1 MRVGI
6 NALFL
11 IPGEVGGSETYLCET
26 LLAVTHR
33 HPDIALAFITN
44 RENDGF
50 LRTMFGSVPACS
62 FHRLGVR
69 ASNRYLRILAEQ
81 FCLPGMIRRI
91 RPDLLWSP
99 GYTMPYHASCPQVV
113 SLLDMQYRSHPEDM
127 TTLARWTT
135 HALVL
140 LAARRADRVLTIS
153 RFSKQEIMRATGYPG
168 ERIQVTPLGV
178 DPAFGQEESSR
189 PRQITAPYILC
200 VANSYP
206 HKNLHS
212 LAAAFRQIAGSI
224 PHHLVL
230 VGKPRLGEPALLQ
243 ELETIPAE
251 RIHRLSGLSRPDLI
265 RLYHDAALF
274 VFPSLYEGFG
284 LPVLEAMAAGTP
296 VVTTREGSIPE
307 VGGDDVIYA
316 NGRNPSE
323 LAGRILEVLG
333 WSESER
339 QQHIRS
345 ARIQAGRFHWD
356 FTADAT
362 VAAWKEVDDSGR
374 RERITSGKS
383 LNRPPLSSPVPVYR
397 RP

>member
-6 NALFL
+6 NTLFL

-26 LLAVTHR
+26 LLAVTRR
-33 HPDIALAFITN
+33 HPGVALAFITN

-50 LRTMFGSVPACS
+50 LRTIFGSVPACS

-168 ERIQVTPLGV
+168 ERIQVTPLASIRRSARRKAAGR
-178 DPAFGQEESSR
+178 GRSR
-189 PRQITAPYILC
+189 LRTSFASPIPTRIRTCTAWRRR
-200 VANSYP
+200 S
-206 HKNLHS
+206 
-212 LAAAFRQIAGSI
+212 
-224 PHHLVL
+224 
-230 VGKPRLGEPALLQ
+230 GK
-243 ELETIPAE
+243 
-251 RIHRLSGLSRPDLI
+251 
-265 RLYHDAALF
+265 
-274 VFPSLYEGFG
+274 
-284 LPVLEAMAAGTP
+284 LPVQSP
-296 VVTTREGSIPE
+296 TTS
-307 VGGDDVIYA
+307 Y
-316 NGRNPSE
+316 
-323 LAGRILEVLG
+323 
-333 WSESER
+333 WSESR
-339 QQHIRS
+339 DSGSRHSCRNWKPFQRKGSIAS
-345 ARIQAGRFHWD
+345 ADYPARI
-356 FTADAT
+356 
-362 VAAWKEVDDSGR
+362 
-374 RERITSGKS
+374 
-383 LNRPPLSSPVPVYR
+383 
-397 RP
+397 